1 MIGKTQSQSKTVW
14 VAGLTAVLG
23 LLEFANTLPV
33 ITQNPQAVGV
43 VTMAIA
49 AAMYVLRR
57 LTTEP
62 LVKRSKRSPIRVA
75 PRDPERNDPR
85 KP

>member
-1 MIGKTQSQSKTVW
+1 MQGKTQSQSKTVW

-33 ITQNPQAVGV
+33 ITANPQAVGV

-57 LTTEP
+57 LTKEP
-62 LVKRSKRSPIRVA
+62 LVAKRKRA
-75 PRDPERNDPR
+75 PRAPDRNDPR